1 MWTKKQIRLAR
12 KTDLVPLL
20 KNMGSRLRP
29 IKNGNTLVL
38 DYHDLIVKQHYWTWP
53 ERNIQGN
60 AIDFLILVQGKSF
73 QQAMQIL
80 SEFIEDCGLPKE
92 QENAAAVAAL
102 PLTTT
107 AMGTNHD
114 SNSGFTQNVND

>member
-1 MWTKKQIRLAR
+1 M
-12 KTDLVPLL
+12 L
-20 KNMGSRLRP
+20 KNMGVRLRP
-29 IKNGNTLVL
+29 LKNGNTLVL
-38 DYHDLIVKQHYWTWP
+38 DYPDLIVKQQYWTWP

-80 SEFIEDCGLPKE
+80 SEFIEDQGFPNE
-92 QENAAAVAAL
+92 QKKTATVAAA

-107 AMGTNHD
+107 AMGSNHD
-114 SNSGFTQNVND
+114 SNSGFTQNIND